1 MNDDEQMGQEHS
13 AHGLNRR
20 KFLAGTGAAAL
31 TSGLATPSLLR
42 AQGKTIKIGMPTI
55 LSGRVAIL
63 GETASVGAKM
73 AIDAFNA
80 AGGVDGR
87 QVELV
92 IRDSKG
98 NPDEAAKITRELLNS
113 EGCELILNGEA
124 SGGTFAVHEVMR
136 DTGQYCMHA
145 ISETSSLTA
154 DPKNQVDWIF
164 RSGRQGIHDAISG
177 GLYASE
183 LVKAGAK
190 RWATCSPDY
199 SYGRDTTAEFIEY
212 LGIFAPELELVA
224 QSWPKLFQPDYTEN
238 ITALLNAAPDAMYT
252 CLWGGDLSAFFD
264 QSSLYGLFEQFQTVA
279 VNLGDAPVLDA
290 IKNLPAGIH
299 SGNRYHKDIPD
310 TEANEQWS
318 ATFRESGKLPT
329 NWGWQSWT
337 GARFVLEALVETG
350 GDTNRDKLT
359 EATKG
364 RTIDC
369 PLGVDGTVTMR
380 ETDNTLIDYAIGYG
394 KTLMAE
400 PYISDFQPTPWDII
414 AEHEAEWMKSKG
426 FM

>member
-1 MNDDEQMGQEHS
+1 MNGHKKVEHGGIS
-13 AHGLNRR
+13 RR
-20 KFLAGTGAAAL
+20 GFLATTGAAAL
-31 TSGLATPSLLR
+31 TTGLATPAILR
-42 AQGKTIKIGMPTI
+42 AQGATIKVGMPTI

-63 GETASVGAKM
+63 GETATVGAKM
-73 AIDAFNA
+73 AVDAFNA
-80 AGGVDGR
+80 AGGIDGR

-113 EGCELILNGEA
+113 AGCDLILNAEA

-145 ISETSSLTA
+145 ISETSGLTA
-154 DPKNQVDWIF
+154 DPKNQVSWIF

-177 GLYASE
+177 GLYASD

-199 SYGRDTTAEFIEY
+199 SYGRDTTAEFLEY
-212 LGIFAPELELVA
+212 LEVFAPELEVVA
-224 QSWPKLFQPDYTEN
+224 QTWPKIFQPDYTEN
-238 ITALLNAAPDAMYT
+238 ITALLNAAPDAVYS

-264 QSSLYGLFEQFQTVA
+264 QSSLYGIFDQFQAVA
-279 VNLGDAPVLDA
+279 VNLSDAPVLEA

-310 TEANEQWS
+310 TDANERWN

-329 NWGWQSWT
+329 NWGWQAWT
-337 GARFVLEALVETG
+337 GASFVLEALAATK
-350 GDTNRDKLT
+350 GDTNRDALT

-369 PLGVDGTVTMR
+369 PLGIDGTVTMR
-380 ETDNTLIDYAIGYG
+380 EADNTLVNYAIGYG
-394 KTLMAE
+394 KTLDKD
-400 PYISDFQPTPWDII
+400 PYITDFKATPWDVIT
-414 AEHEAEWMKSKG
+414 EHETEWKKSKG
-426 FM
+426 FI